1 MKINTNVVEYQRN
14 VAIDSGSYKPIAEG
28 IEKLKALTS
37 DIPWDDLYDALES
50 GDLRSAM
57 GRYWAKKNLM
67 NWDDVDV
74 RNEMRNRFS
83 FLPGYSSFPKRFITR
98 QPNGEFNVSME
109 AIREENLKV
118 YERTIE
124 DDQVEMV
131 NQLIELMNKLKLK
144 PYNFKAY
151 IGIDSNGKAVPN
163 WSNLAV
169 VIGHS

>member
-57 GRYWAKKNLM
+57 GKYWAKKNLM
-67 NWDDVDV
+67 NWDNIDV

-83 FLPGYSSFPKRFITR
+83 FLPRYSSFPKSYVTR

-109 AIREENLKV
+109 AIRAENLKV
-118 YERTIE
+118 YERTIK

-131 NQLIELMNKLKLK
+131 NQLIELMNKLKLN

-163 WSNLAV
+163 WTGLAD
-169 VIGHS
+169 VIGHR